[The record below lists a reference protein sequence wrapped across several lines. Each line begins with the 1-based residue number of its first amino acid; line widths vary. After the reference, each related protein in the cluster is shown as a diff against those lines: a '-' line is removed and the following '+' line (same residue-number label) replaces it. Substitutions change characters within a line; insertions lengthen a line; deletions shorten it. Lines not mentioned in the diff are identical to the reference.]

1 MPRLALDLPD
11 DLRRVE
17 NSRENGESRAEEST
31 VRARTTAVTE
41 TGTDGPKV
49 TRWHRCWAGSGDQ

>member
-1 MPRLALDLPD
+1 MPRLALELPD

-17 NSRENGESRAEEST
+17 NSPENGESRAEDAS
-31 VRARTTAVTE
+31 VRNRTATA
-41 TGTDGPKV
+41 TGTGIDDPKV